1 MDRGAW
7 WATKQG
13 VSKELDMTERL
24 NNSNN
29 LELEESQVRWFS
41 MLAEYQNH
49 LRERTFNKCSGWNF
63 SDGQV
68 AKTLLLLQGA
78 QVQPLVRELSSHM
91 PLGVAKM

>member
-13 VSKELDMTERL
+13 VAKELDMTERL

-49 LRERTFNKCSGWNF
+49 LREHLTNAQGGTSLMAKWLRLCFYCRGPRFNPWSGN
-63 SDGQV
+63 
-68 AKTLLLLQGA
+68 
-78 QVQPLVRELSSHM
+78 
-91 PLGVAKM
+91 

>member
-13 VSKELDMTERL
+13 VAKELDMTERL

-49 LRERTFNKCSGWNF
+49 LREHLTNAQGGTSLMAKWLRLCFYCRGPRFNPWPGN
-63 SDGQV
+63 
-68 AKTLLLLQGA
+68 
-78 QVQPLVRELSSHM
+78 
-91 PLGVAKM
+91 